1 MSMSRVREFY
11 ASVIGKKAVMG
22 ITGLV
27 GVVFVIGH
35 ALGNL
40 FVFRGSE
47 AMNAYSHFLKSTGE
61 LLWVV
66 RIVLILAVVLHAVAA
81 LQLTIQSRAARPIG
95 YAKFKPQ
102 VATIASRTMRWGG
115 VLLLV
120 FIPLHILHFT
130 TGTVRP
136 AGVFSSTDVYGNVV
150 TSFRIWWVALFY
162 IVAMVTL
169 GLHLFH
175 GAWSSVRSIGMSP
188 SSPQPLHRKFSLL
201 IAVFAWAAFTAIPV
215 AVFAG
220 FVR

>member
-1 MSMSRVREFY
+1 MSRVREFY

-27 GVVFVIGH
+27 GVLFVIGH

-66 RIVLILAVVLHAVAA
+66 RIVLILAVVLHVVAA